1 MHPKQAKKVIGH
13 KNSRQAQG
21 VFSTSGQ
28 SLLAKGWNANIRLF
42 SRFFQNLN
50 KQLRKIKKMAQE
62 KVTRDEL
69 REMRV
74 GQTRIFT
81 LMEAKKVTS
90 ASVTAQQLKNEEG
103 LEFTVKKDYKAKSV
117 SITRMR

>member
-1 MHPKQAKKVIGH
+1 MAK
-13 KNSRQAQG
+13 
-21 VFSTSGQ
+21 
-28 SLLAKGWNANIRLF
+28 
-42 SRFFQNLN
+42 
-50 KQLRKIKKMAQE
+50 E

-90 ASVTAQQLKNEEG
+90 ASVTAQQLKNEVG